1 MYCEHC
7 GTQIPDGS
15 IFCVACG
22 KKQSGGVVTE
32 EPRQDMTP
40 PQEPET
46 VAPQAEP
53 ENTPSND
60 EFDWSTFNPVP
71 EEPVEQVKA
80 EPEPVQQKPQ
90 SPWQA
95 TSAPQQEAQSPWQAS
110 APQQEAQSPW
120 QASAPQ
126 QEAQS
131 PWQASASQQEPQ
143 QNSWQGSQQNAQS
156 GGWQQSG
163 WQSSTQ
169 QSAPGWQQNS
179 WQNGAQQSAPG
190 WQQQNNWQQSGWQNN
205 QQPGGWQSAP
215 QQGYQGGWQSAPQQ
229 SAYSSSYE
237 ERRQPTYSNGRID
250 YGCPM
255 NWYKFQIYF
264 NMIPT
269 ALLYLAF
276 GVVLMVMAG
285 IEGDMGSS
293 VEYYYRSF
301 QALLM
306 DGRGMAILYLP
317 LFIPNPMIIGLAC
330 AVYGVLMLVAWVK
343 MIRLQSGGNTL
354 FLVLAILPTVFFAV
368 NLLIAYTQL
377 SNYVPGQY
385 LMEYMAIPLVSLGL
399 CVLVYILQV
408 VYFRK
413 RAYLFVNH

>member
-1 MYCEHC
+1 MH
-7 GTQIPDGS
+7 PVGS
-15 IFCVACG
+15 
-22 KKQSGGVVTE
+22 
-32 EPRQDMTP
+32 
-40 PQEPET
+40 
-46 VAPQAEP
+46 
-53 ENTPSND
+53 
-60 EFDWSTFNPVP
+60 
-71 EEPVEQVKA
+71 
-80 EPEPVQQKPQ
+80 
-90 SPWQA
+90 
-95 TSAPQQEAQSPWQAS
+95 
-110 APQQEAQSPW
+110 
-120 QASAPQ
+120 
-126 QEAQS
+126 
-131 PWQASASQQEPQ
+131 
-143 QNSWQGSQQNAQS
+143 
-156 GGWQQSG
+156 
-163 WQSSTQ
+163 
-169 QSAPGWQQNS
+169 PGWQQNS

-229 SAYSSSYE
+229 SAYSS
-237 ERRQPTYSNGRID
+237 P
-250 YGCPM
+250 
-255 NWYKFQIYF
+255 
-264 NMIPT
+264 MIPT

>member
-46 VAPQAEP
+46 VVPQAEP

-80 EPEPVQQKPQ
+80 EPEPVQQEPQ

-110 APQQEAQSPW
+110 APQQETQSPW
-120 QASAPQ
+120 QAST
-126 QEAQS
+126 
-131 PWQASASQQEPQ
+131 SQQEPQ

-163 WQSSTQ
+163 WQNSAQ

-205 QQPGGWQSAP
+205 RQPGGWQSTP

-229 SAYSSSYE
+229 SVYSSPYE
-237 ERRQPTYSNGRID
+237 VRRQPTYSNGRID

-269 ALLYLAF
+269 AFFYILLGIAF
-276 GVVLMVMAG
+276 IGMAGAMYSSAFSAEYFYESFIRALREPQSVVLM
-285 IEGDMGSS
+285 
-293 VEYYYRSF
+293 
-301 QALLM
+301 
-306 DGRGMAILYLP
+306 YLP
-317 LFIPNPMIIGLAC
+317 AFIPNPMIIGLISA
-330 AVYGVLMLVAWVK
+330 AYGVLMLVAWVK
-343 MIRLQSGGNTL
+343 MIRLRQGGWSL
-354 FLVLAILPTVFFAV
+354 YLVLSALPTAFLAFNLFMVFV
-368 NLLIAYTQL
+368 Q
-377 SNYVPGQY
+377 VGQYIPSSY
-385 LMEYMAIPLVSLGL
+385 LMEYMTFPLIGMAVN
-399 CVLVYILQV
+399 VLILILQI
-408 VYFRK
+408 VYFKK
-413 RAYLFVNH
+413 RSYLFVNR

>member
-32 EPRQDMTP
+32 EPRQDMTL

-80 EPEPVQQKPQ
+80 EPEPVQQEPQ

-126 QEAQS
+126 QETQS

-163 WQSSTQ
+163 WQSSAQ

-229 SAYSSSYE
+229 SAYSSPYE

-255 NWYKFQIYF
+255 NWYKFQVYF

-269 ALLYLAF
+269 AFFYLIL
-276 GVVLMVMAG
+276 G
-285 IEGDMGSS
+285 
-293 VEYYYRSF
+293 
-301 QALLM
+301 ALLV
-306 DGRGMAILYLP
+306 GMAAATSSYSYSIEYFYRDFIYALSEPQGAILMYLP
-317 LFIPNPMIIGLAC
+317 AFIPNPMIIGLISA
-330 AVYGVLMLVAWVK
+330 AYGVLMLVAWVK
-343 MIRLQSGGNTL
+343 MIRLRQGGWSL
-354 FLVLAILPTVFFAV
+354 YLVLSALPTAFLAFNMFMVFV
-368 NLLIAYTQL
+368 Q
-377 SNYVPGQY
+377 VGQYIPSSY
-385 LMEYMAIPLVSLGL
+385 LMEYMTIPLIALAIN
-399 CVLVYILQV
+399 VLILILQI
-408 VYFRK
+408 VYFKK
-413 RAYLFVNH
+413 RSYLFVNR

>member
-7 GTQIPDGS
+7 GTQIPEGS

-46 VAPQAEP
+46 VVPQAEP

-80 EPEPVQQKPQ
+80 EPEPVQQEPQ

-110 APQQEAQSPW
+110 APQQEAQNP
-120 QASAPQ
+120 
-126 QEAQS
+126 
-131 PWQASASQQEPQ
+131 
-143 QNSWQGSQQNAQS
+143 
-156 GGWQQSG
+156 
-163 WQSSTQ
+163 WQSSQ
-169 QSAPGWQQNS
+169 QSAPGWQQQS
-179 WQNGAQQSAPG
+179 GWQNDAQQAAPGWQQQSGWQNSQQSAPG
-190 WQQQNNWQQSGWQNN
+190 WQQQNGWQQSPPGWQNN
-205 QQPGGWQSAP
+205 QQQGWQSGP

-229 SAYSSSYE
+229 SAYSSPYE

-255 NWYKFQIYF
+255 NWYKFQVYF

-269 ALLYLAF
+269 AVIYMIFGLLLIGA
-276 GVVLMVMAG
+276 AG
-285 IEGDMGSS
+285 AMYGYSASM
-293 VEYYYRSF
+293 EYYYRDF
-301 QALLM
+301 ANVLREPQGLIM
-306 DGRGMAILYLP
+306 MYLP
-317 LFIPNPMIIGLAC
+317 SFIPNPMIMGFGSL
-330 AVYGVLMLVAWVK
+330 VYGIFLMVAWVK
-343 MIRLQSGGNTL
+343 MIRLQKGGWSL
-354 FLVLAILPTVFFAV
+354 YLVLSALPTAFVAFNMLMVFV
-368 NLLIAYTQL
+368 Q
-377 SNYVPGQY
+377 VGQY
-385 LMEYMAIPLVSLGL
+385 IPSGYMTQIMTIPLVALAIS
-399 CVLVYILQV
+399 VLILILQII
-408 VYFRK
+408 YFKK
-413 RAYLFVNH
+413 RSYLFVNH

>member
-80 EPEPVQQKPQ
+80 EPEPVQQEPQ

-110 APQQEAQSPW
+110 APQQETQSPW
-120 QASAPQ
+120 QAST
-126 QEAQS
+126 
-131 PWQASASQQEPQ
+131 SQQEPQ

-163 WQSSTQ
+163 WQNSTQ

-229 SAYSSSYE
+229 SAYSSPYE

-255 NWYKFQIYF
+255 NWYKFQVYF

-269 ALLYLAF
+269 AFFYILLGIAF
-276 GVVLMVMAG
+276 IGMAGAMYSSAFSAEYFYESFIRALREPQSVVLM
-285 IEGDMGSS
+285 
-293 VEYYYRSF
+293 
-301 QALLM
+301 
-306 DGRGMAILYLP
+306 YLP
-317 LFIPNPMIIGLAC
+317 AFIPNPMIIGLISA
-330 AVYGVLMLVAWVK
+330 AYGVLMLVAWVK
-343 MIRLQSGGNTL
+343 MIRLRQGGWSL
-354 FLVLAILPTVFFAV
+354 YLVLSALPTAFLAFNLFMVFV
-368 NLLIAYTQL
+368 Q
-377 SNYVPGQY
+377 VGQYIPSSY
-385 LMEYMAIPLVSLGL
+385 LMEYMTFPLIGMAVN
-399 CVLVYILQV
+399 VLILILQI
-408 VYFRK
+408 VYFKK
-413 RAYLFVNH
+413 RSYLFVNR

>member
-46 VAPQAEP
+46 VVPQAEP

-80 EPEPVQQKPQ
+80 EPEPVQQEPQ

-110 APQQEAQSPW
+110 APQQETQSPW
-120 QASAPQ
+120 QAST
-126 QEAQS
+126 
-131 PWQASASQQEPQ
+131 SQQEPQ

-163 WQSSTQ
+163 WQSSAQ
-169 QSAPGWQQNS
+169 QSVPGWQQNS

-229 SAYSSSYE
+229 SAYSSPYE

-255 NWYKFQIYF
+255 NWYKFQVYF

-269 ALLYLAF
+269 AFFYILLGIAF
-276 GVVLMVMAG
+276 IGMAGAMYSSAFSAEYFYESFIRALREPQSVVLM
-285 IEGDMGSS
+285 
-293 VEYYYRSF
+293 
-301 QALLM
+301 
-306 DGRGMAILYLP
+306 YLP
-317 LFIPNPMIIGLAC
+317 AFIPNPMIIGLISA
-330 AVYGVLMLVAWVK
+330 AYGVLMLVAWVK
-343 MIRLQSGGNTL
+343 MIRLRQGGWSL
-354 FLVLAILPTVFFAV
+354 YLVLSALPTAFLAFNLFMVFV
-368 NLLIAYTQL
+368 Q
-377 SNYVPGQY
+377 VGQYIPSSY
-385 LMEYMAIPLVSLGL
+385 LMEYMTFPLIGMAVN
-399 CVLVYILQV
+399 VLILILQI
-408 VYFRK
+408 VYFKK
-413 RAYLFVNH
+413 RSYLFVNR